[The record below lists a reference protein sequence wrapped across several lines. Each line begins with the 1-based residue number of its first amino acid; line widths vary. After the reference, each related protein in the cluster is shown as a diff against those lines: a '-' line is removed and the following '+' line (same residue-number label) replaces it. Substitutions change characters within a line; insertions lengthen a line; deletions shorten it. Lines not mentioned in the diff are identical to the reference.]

1 MTTIT
6 VELYGA
12 CAKALGQYELIL
24 SLESDEAFEVIGAIR
39 KAIDRNLEGKI
50 PYSLFTG
57 SQQLSSYL
65 EEGNTLVDGDVVRA
79 VPVVIGG

>member
-1 MTTIT
+1 MVTIT

-24 SLESDEAFEVIGAIR
+24 PLDTDEAFKVIGAIR
-39 KAIDRNLEGKI
+39 KAIDRHLEGEI

-57 SQQLSSYL
+57 PQQLSSYL
-65 EEGNTLVDGDVVRA
+65 EAGNTLVDGDVVRA
-79 VPVVIGG
+79 VPVVVGG